1 MTVNASLGTTRL
13 PTPRQQAFLS
23 GYPIHREIVRASVA
37 PAYERYVNSGPL
49 DYRILL
55 LRSGC
60 LDNEGSAQRQKA
72 RCQFISKSLSY
83 FSTSRRSTNE
93 PTTVQVTH
101 EQRLKSTTDML
112 RCYSTVKECLEWLKI
127 KLRYAA
133 RLQDID
139 FYCIVDIVGNAMSLR
154 HAPWLMLCEIEYILY
169 S

>member
-1 MTVNASLGTTRL
+1 
-13 PTPRQQAFLS
+13 
-23 GYPIHREIVRASVA
+23 
-37 PAYERYVNSGPL
+37 
-49 DYRILL
+49 
-55 LRSGC
+55 
-60 LDNEGSAQRQKA
+60 
-72 RCQFISKSLSY
+72 
-83 FSTSRRSTNE
+83 
-93 PTTVQVTH
+93 
-101 EQRLKSTTDML
+101 ML